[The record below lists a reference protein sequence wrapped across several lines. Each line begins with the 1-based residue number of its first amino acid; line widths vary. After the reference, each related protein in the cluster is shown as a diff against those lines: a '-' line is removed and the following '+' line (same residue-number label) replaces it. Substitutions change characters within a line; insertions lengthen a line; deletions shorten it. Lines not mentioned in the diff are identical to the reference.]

1 MTNDLSRSARG
12 EHRARRLMVALL
24 ALHAFVL
31 LACEDWT
38 ALPVAFQPRWA
49 CPSPTPRPTTIKE
62 AIPGPTT
69 TPGVDPGAEI
79 VYYQPWEQEYG
90 LPPMTPTPYTKNGP
104 FYLGQ
109 RVEVAPLH
117 VLLTAETGARLAAQQ
132 IQIVRIQWRNAGTAM
147 PMDYLNRVRIRSVRG
162 ANGAQITSDAW
173 GTNAQA
179 LNASGL
185 PTLPAT
191 IPPGESEVR
200 VPILTP
206 PGEVTIAEI
215 DFLVQRTGGPTPTPN
230 ADHRIGDQPFMT
242 VQWSTGTQHNPSC
255 DDAGVVTSYGNG
267 PQPIPNIAAPP
278 GTARVVQIALNQ
290 VGKPYIW
297 GAKGPHAFDC
307 SGLTEWSYAQI
318 GIDIPTGTV
327 GQWPGLPAPPSGS
340 MRSGDLLFYDT
351 RPNGLAEITHVGLTS
366 DLDGDGDW
374 DLVHAAS
381 PEYGVRIDED
391 VFTRPYYAS
400 MYMGVRTVC

>member
-62 AIPGPTT
+62 AIPRPTT

-90 LPPMTPTPYTKNGP
+90 LPPLTPTPYTKNGP

-109 RVEVAPLH
+109 REEVAPLH

-132 IQIVRIQWRNAGTAM
+132 LQIVRIQWRNAGAAM

-179 LNASGL
+179 
-185 PTLPAT
+185 
-191 IPPGESEVR
+191 
-200 VPILTP
+200 
-206 PGEVTIAEI
+206 
-215 DFLVQRTGGPTPTPN
+215 
-230 ADHRIGDQPFMT
+230 
-242 VQWSTGTQHNPSC
+242 
-255 DDAGVVTSYGNG
+255 
-267 PQPIPNIAAPP
+267 
-278 GTARVVQIALNQ
+278 
-290 VGKPYIW
+290 
-297 GAKGPHAFDC
+297 
-307 SGLTEWSYAQI
+307 
-318 GIDIPTGTV
+318 
-327 GQWPGLPAPPSGS
+327 
-340 MRSGDLLFYDT
+340 
-351 RPNGLAEITHVGLTS
+351 
-366 DLDGDGDW
+366 
-374 DLVHAAS
+374 
-381 PEYGVRIDED
+381 
-391 VFTRPYYAS
+391 
-400 MYMGVRTVC
+400 